1 MARILVVDDDALVRE
16 TITLALQAEGYIVFD
31 ASDGRIA
38 LQILG
43 REAVDLVISDII
55 MPEVDGIGLILA
67 IQKRH
72 PTLRVM
78 CISGGDRM
86 GQIDYLELAA
96 KLGAQLVLAK
106 PFTSRQ
112 LLAAVTAAIS
122 LPPTSATNSLS
133 YE

>member
-1 MARILVVDDDALVRE
+1 MTTLYVRE
-16 TITLALQAEGYIVFD
+16 TIPLALQAEGHIVFD

-38 LQILG
+38 LPGLG

-122 LPPTSATNSLS
+122 LPPTSAPNSLS